1 MIRCICINNKDR
13 PEEIPESHWPKFGE
27 EYTVKA
33 LHKKENPYV
42 LGITLEEI
50 DLREINFPEGSFRMD
65 RFGFHIYDLIDIET
79 LIHSTPGLEDAD
91 AFKLIE
97 HNILIGETL
106 EDFGDF
112 TGFDG
117 EDANLDDL

>member
-1 MIRCICINNKDR
+1 MIKCICINNKDR
-13 PEEIPESHWPKFGE
+13 PEEIPETHWPKFGE

-33 LHKKENPYV
+33 LYKKSKPGA
-42 LGITLEEI
+42 LAITLEEI
-50 DLREINFPEGSFRMD
+50 DLGEINLPDGSFRID
-65 RFGFHIYDLIDIET
+65 RFGFHVYDLMDIET

-112 TGFDG
+112 AGFDG
-117 EDANLDDL
+117 ENTNLDDL